1 MKKII
6 IALTL
11 LFLAAGLKAQQKPTT
26 PSKSDS
32 KQTSADSLLNA
43 MSTDDK
49 HQDVLAAFKAT
60 RLIFSQTTE
69 TVKKNNLNFL
79 VIHRFG
85 DFGTPTGQ
93 ARTLY
98 GLDRVQDVYIGF
110 EYGISDNLN
119 VDFGRSTVGQ
129 LVELGLKYAVLHQ
142 TMDDSSPV
150 AITLVGDYGVRP
162 YGDFR
167 SYADRNSFLGQAV
180 ISRKFSSKFSFQVSP
195 IYVYDNTALVYD
207 ENNAAIPN
215 IPADA
220 RGFFALSGS
229 ARYKITKHMSIVA
242 DYEHPFSSYRTG
254 ANGFSDPLGFGI
266 EVETGGHVFTLNITN
281 ANSISEINTLSSTRQ
296 DFGRGQFRLGF
307 TISRMFD
314 FNHGDKPKY

>member
-6 IALTL
+6 IVLTFL
-11 LFLAAGLKAQQKPTT
+11 CLAAGLKAQQKPTT
-26 PSKSDS
+26 PTKSDS

-69 TVKKNNLNFL
+69 TVKKKNLNFL
-79 VIHRFG
+79 IIHRFG
-85 DFGTPTGQ
+85 DMATSEAG
-93 ARTLY
+93 AKTLY
-98 GLDRVQDVYIGF
+98 GIDRVQDVYIGF
-110 EYGISDNLN
+110 EYGITDNLN
-119 VDFGRSTVGQ
+119 VDFGRSTIGQ
-129 LVELGLKYAVLHQ
+129 LIELGLKYAVLHQ

-150 AITLVGDYGVRP
+150 AITLAGDYGVRP
-162 YGDFR
+162 YGDFQ
-167 SYADRNSFLGQAV
+167 SYAERNSFLGQAI
-180 ISRKFSSKFSFQVSP
+180 ISRKFSSKFSFQVAP
-195 IYVYDNTALVYD
+195 IYVYSNTPLVYD
-207 ENNAAIPN
+207 ENNVAIPD
-215 IPADA
+215 IPQSAK
-220 RGFFALSGS
+220 GFFALSGA

-242 DYEHPFSSYRTG
+242 DYEHSFSSYRTG

-281 ANSISEINTLSSTRQ
+281 ANSISQINTLSSTRQ
-296 DFGRGQFRLGF
+296 DYGRGQFRLGF

>member
-11 LFLAAGLKAQQKPTT
+11 LFFAAGLKAQQKPTT
-26 PSKSDS
+26 PAKSDT
-32 KQTSADSLLNA
+32 KQTSADSLLNTL
-43 MSTDDK
+43 STDDK
-49 HQDVLAAFKAT
+49 HEDVLAAFKAT

-69 TVKKNNLNFL
+69 TVKKKNLNFL
-79 VIHRFG
+79 IIHRFG
-85 DFGTPTGQ
+85 DIGTPEGGAQ
-93 ARTLY
+93 TLY
-98 GLDRVQDVYIGF
+98 GLDRVNDVYIGF
-110 EYGISDNLN
+110 EYGITNNLN
-119 VDFGRSTVGQ
+119 VDFGRSTIGQ
-129 LVELGLKYAVLHQ
+129 LIELGLKYAVLHQ

-150 AITLVGDYGVRP
+150 AITMVGDYGVRP

-167 SYADRNSFLGQAV
+167 SYAERNSFLGQAI

-195 IYVYDNTALVYD
+195 IYVYDNTP
-207 ENNAAIPN
+207 IPD
-215 IPADA
+215 IPGNDK
-220 RGFFALSGS
+220 GTFALSGA
-229 ARYKITKHMSIVA
+229 ARYKITKHMSLVV
-242 DYEHPFSSYRTG
+242 DYEHSFSQFRTG

-281 ANSISEINTLSSTRQ
+281 ANSISEINTLSATQQ
-296 DFGRGQFRLGF
+296 DYGRGQFRIGF